1 MYNKLFEECI
11 NKPVQDDL
19 NEFKKTLVN
28 QLSDYVN
35 NRVIKLNDNDFIIK
49 NGWLFVNMNN
59 TKYYSGIEIY
69 KYKYPL
75 MTNNPYLESY
85 SNIANYYNK
94 PFKEFINNDVDFKGK
109 YPTLKNNPFTIKF
122 QGAKHES
129 I

>member
-19 NEFKKTLVN
+19 NKFKKTLVN

-35 NRVIKLNDNDFIIK
+35 NRIIKLNDNDFIIK

-59 TKYYSGIEIY
+59 TKYYNGIEIY
-69 KYKYPL
+69 KHDYPL
-75 MTNNPYLESY
+75 MVKNPHLESY
-85 SNIANYYNK
+85 TNISNYYNN
-94 PFKEFINNDVDFKGK
+94 PFKEFINNDVDFKGE
-109 YPTLKNNPFTIKF
+109 YPTLKNNPFTIIF

>member
-69 KYKYPL
+69 KHDYPL
-75 MTNNPYLESY
+75 MVKNPHLESS

-94 PFKEFINNDVDFKGK
+94 PFKEFINNDVDFKGE